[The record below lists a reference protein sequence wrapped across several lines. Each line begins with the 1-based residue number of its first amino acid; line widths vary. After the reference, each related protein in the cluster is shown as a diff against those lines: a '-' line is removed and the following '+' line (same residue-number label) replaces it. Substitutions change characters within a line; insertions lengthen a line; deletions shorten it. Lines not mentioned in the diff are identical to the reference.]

1 MRRCL
6 LAALILALVAC
17 KPALAQVPPIGSGT
31 NGWLNAL
38 FNQLANSG
46 SGLPKTNITG
56 NASGT
61 VGAVVG
67 TLASAAGKTTFI
79 CGFTVASIGGTAAT
93 GPITIANLTG
103 GSMVYQLT
111 SSATGTTVSQTFAP
125 NCIPASAAATAITIT
140 TTANGTASA
149 VNVNSWGYQQ

>member
-1 MRRCL
+1 MKRLALIAAL
-6 LAALILALVAC
+6 LALAAGD
-17 KPALAQVPPIGSGT
+17 AHGQVPPIGSGT

-46 SGLPKTNITG
+46 SGLPKTNIVG

-61 VGAVVG
+61 TGAVVG
-67 TLASAAGKTTFI
+67 TLAGVAGKTTFI
-79 CGFTVASIGGTAAT
+79 CGFTVASLGGTAAT
-93 GPITIANLTG
+93 GPITIAGLST
-103 GSMVYQLT
+103 SMVYQLT

-125 NCIPASAAATAITIT
+125 NCIPASAVNTAITIT

>member
-1 MRRCL
+1 MRRAWT
-6 LAALILALVAC
+6 LAALALALA
-17 KPALAQVPPIGSGT
+17 ATSAHAQVPPIGSGT

-38 FNQLANSG
+38 FNQLANSA

-67 TLASAAGKTTFI
+67 TLASAVGKTTFI
-79 CGFTVASIGGTAAT
+79 CGFTVASIGGAAAT

-103 GSMVYQLT
+103 GNMVYQLT

-125 NCIPASAAATAITIT
+125 NCIPANAVATAITIT